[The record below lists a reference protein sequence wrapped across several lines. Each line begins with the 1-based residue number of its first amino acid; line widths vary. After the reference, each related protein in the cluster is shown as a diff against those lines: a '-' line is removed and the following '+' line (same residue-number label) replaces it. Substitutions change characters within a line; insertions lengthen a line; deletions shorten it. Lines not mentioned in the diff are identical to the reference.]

1 MMENDALPRLSPA
14 EIRVLG
20 VLIEKSRTTPDYYPM
35 TLNAV
40 TLACN
45 QKTSRFPVVDYDE
58 GTVMQAIN
66 SLRGMSLVAT
76 AVGGTSRTTKFKHN
90 LNTVYTLSPAEL
102 AILCLLFL
110 RGAQTPGELNTNAAR
125 LHSFPSLN
133 QVVESLHHLTH
144 LATPFVR
151 ELPKQPG
158 QKEARFVHLMGD
170 EVVSFDEPHP
180 GQPVDLEARLAK
192 VEAELAELKARL
204 ELITGKG
211 TD

>member
-1 MMENDALPRLSPA
+1 
-14 EIRVLG
+14 
-20 VLIEKSRTTPDYYPM
+20 
-35 TLNAV
+35 
-40 TLACN
+40 
-45 QKTSRFPVVDYDE
+45 
-58 GTVMQAIN
+58 
-66 SLRGMSLVAT
+66 
-76 AVGGTSRTTKFKHN
+76 
-90 LNTVYTLSPAEL
+90 
-102 AILCLLFL
+102 
-110 RGAQTPGELNTNAAR
+110 
-125 LHSFPSLN
+125 
-133 QVVESLHHLTH
+133 
-144 LATPFVR
+144 VR